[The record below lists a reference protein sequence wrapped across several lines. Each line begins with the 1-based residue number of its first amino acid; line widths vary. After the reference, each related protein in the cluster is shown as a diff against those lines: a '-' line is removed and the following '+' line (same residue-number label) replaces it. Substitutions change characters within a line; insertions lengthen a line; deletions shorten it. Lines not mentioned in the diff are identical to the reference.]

1 LVQQKEQNKILL
13 FYKDTKCDRMIS
25 CNIVAN
31 NSTTK
36 RARCRPRRA
45 HTATKKKTKSSTSW
59 PCDVWFVFWY
69 LSWSS
74 IWRES
79 FQAGT
84 HLFLVVK
91 TSHIEHFPWVTRKQM
106 HIHKL

>member
-13 FYKDTKCDRMIS
+13 FYKDTKCDRLIS

-45 HTATKKKTKSSTSW
+45 HTATKKNKVVNIVTLWCVIRLLIPILILNMT
-59 PCDVWFVFWY
+59 
-69 LSWSS
+69 
-74 IWRES
+74 RES

-84 HLFLVVK
+84 HLFLVV
-91 TSHIEHFPWVTRKQM
+91 
-106 HIHKL
+106 